1 MHQLSF
7 TDMEFELRRK
17 TRKTRTE
24 RVTERLDELVPWGDP
39 LDLIRPFYFESG
51 HRGRQPFDLE
61 LMLRIHLLQI
71 SYNLVE
77 KSRKSDWLFAE
88 TRTASFEVPW
98 RPFFRLPFGLEGS
111 WPTEMG
117 RMGMP

>member
-1 MHQLSF
+1 M
-7 TDMEFELRRK
+7 
-17 TRKTRTE
+17 
-24 RVTERLDELVPWGDP
+24 
-39 LDLIRPFYFESG
+39 
-51 HRGRQPFDLE
+51 
-61 LMLRIHLLQI
+61 
-71 SYNLVE
+71 E

>member
-1 MHQLSF
+1 MNQQSF
-7 TDMEFELRRK
+7 IEFLENLIEDEDRKIFLIIDNLKVHKSKLVSQWADEHKDRIEL
-17 TRKTRTE
+17 
-24 RVTERLDELVPWGDP
+24 
-39 LDLIRPFYFESG
+39 F
-51 HRGRQPFDLE
+51 
-61 LMLRIHLLQI
+61 
-71 SYNLVE
+71 E